1 MNGIYDVVSNPIPS
15 SKLWI
20 TPKDEQD
27 LYSRIEAM
35 SATPEARAM
44 AWNAVM
50 FTFNYCNKLVEDEIL
65 SKEVFI

>member
-35 SATPEARAM
+35 SATPEIRAI

-50 FTFNYCNKLVEDEIL
+50 FTFNYCHKKVEDEIL
-65 SKEVFI
+65 AKEVFI